1 MWSEK
6 RRDEEESGQRG
17 FTLVETAVA
26 LGVFVI
32 TLIPTTSV
40 FWGGIQAA
48 SVSSIRSDA
57 VGVAASTLADVQ
69 ALPYN
74 EVGFY
79 GPFTVNGTPNPGQ
92 SNYVSSCPSSVPACS
107 GEPTVNLVNSGTFQN
122 AIPTGA
128 FAPVTTQTV
137 GATTFTVTT
146 YITWANAAVPSGTC
160 VAGSLLCV
168 GAYPQVTVVVSWGG
182 PAAGSVTES
191 SIYYPGGQGKYT
203 GSQALRGATST
214 CPSNPGKP
222 SDLWAADS
230 NTSSE
235 SQQAQ
240 VTVSWQPVST
250 ANEPC
255 YYVIDEAT
263 SASGLPSSCT
273 IPTGSGFQ
281 ANYWQPGTAA
291 SYTVTG
297 LSWNTQYWF
306 AVVAYSSGGAN
317 CQFATFGP
325 VTTPTASTG
334 PSCTV
339 TAFTV
344 TAVPSNSTSKTYE
357 DTHGNMTDNLN
368 LVASTT
374 GTCSTVT
381 VQAQVVNSSTQDPG
395 SPYSLAAGTSGQ
407 FTYSVP
413 ASGTAW
419 ITGQHIFTVS
429 VGGVSASLQQSMEVC
444 AHAGSGQKTNS
455 GTSCP

>member
-1 MWSEK
+1 MGSVRGWRQRIKNRWEG
-6 RRDEEESGQRG
+6 DEAAQAG
-17 FTLVETAVA
+17 FTFVETAVA
-26 LGVFVI
+26 LGVFII

-40 FWGGIQAA
+40 FWGGLQAA
-48 SVSSIRSDA
+48 SVSSVRSDA
-57 VGVAASTLADVQ
+57 VGVATSTLADVQ

-74 EVGFY
+74 EVGF
-79 GPFTVNGTPNPGQ
+79 FSSQ
-92 SNYVSSCPSSVPACS
+92 LHYVASCPSSVSLCS
-107 GEPTVNLVNSGTFQN
+107 GEPTVIAGV
-122 AIPTGA
+122 TGGIT
-128 FAPVTTQTV
+128 PVTTQTV
-137 GATTFTVTT
+137 GATTFTITT

-160 VAGSLLCV
+160 VTGSASCQ

-191 SIYYPGGQGKYT
+191 SIYYPGGQGKWT
-203 GSQALRGATST
+203 GPGSSRVASST
-214 CPSNPGKP
+214 CNSNPNTPGDV
-222 SDLWAADS
+222 SAADS
-230 NTSSE
+230 NTAAE

-240 VTVSWQPVST
+240 VTVSWDPVTT

-255 YYVIDEAT
+255 YFVIDEAT
-263 SASGLPSSCT
+263 AQSGLPTSCT

-297 LSWNTQYWF
+297 LSWNTGYYF
-306 AVVAYSSGGAN
+306 AVVAYSSGGTN
-317 CQFATFGP
+317 CAFAYTGL
-325 VTTPTASTG
+325 VTTPSASTG
-334 PSCTV
+334 SNCTV

-357 DTHGNMTDNLN
+357 DTHGNMTDNFS

-374 GTCSTVT
+374 GTCSSLT
-381 VQAQVVNSSTQDPG
+381 VQSQLVNATTQDPG

-407 FTYSVP
+407 FTYTVP
-413 ASGTAW
+413 SSGNAW
-419 ITGQHIFTVS
+419 TTGQHLFTVY
-429 VGGVSASLQQSMEVC
+429 VGGVSASQQQSFEVC